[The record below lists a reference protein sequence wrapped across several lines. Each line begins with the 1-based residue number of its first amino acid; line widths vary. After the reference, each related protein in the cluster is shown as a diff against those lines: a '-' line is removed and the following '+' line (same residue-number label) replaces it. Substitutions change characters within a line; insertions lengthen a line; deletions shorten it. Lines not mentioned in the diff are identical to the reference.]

1 MVVIPTQ
8 SLCVHLSHSSQ
19 ASALQLTLHAYAH
32 TVQGNF
38 GLLGIVSFWPRMRRD
53 KTSVSK
59 IIHFETRLCIVRLI
73 FYQTVSHFITFCV
86 TNILD

>member
-1 MVVIPTQ
+1 MVVNPTQ

-38 GLLGIVSFWPRMRRD
+38 GLLGIVSFCLSMRRD
-53 KTSVSK
+53 KTVNK
-59 IIHFETRLCIVRLI
+59 IHFETVLCIVRLF
-73 FYQTVSHFITFCV
+73 FY
-86 TNILD
+86 